1 MHEISYMNA
10 ILYSHVIPI
19 PNEDSKTPDNDA
31 PIYDDSKDACNDID
45 LTGIDEDIIAQYND
59 NEW

>member
-1 MHEISYMNA
+1 MNA

-19 PNEDSKTPDNDA
+19 PNEDSTTTDNDT
-31 PIYDDSKDACNDID
+31 PIYDDSKDACKDID

-59 NEW
+59 NE

>member
-1 MHEISYMNA
+1 MNA

-59 NEW
+59 NE